1 MAGRIGTGT
10 IHRINSPRPGR
21 SSRYYYRDPCQV
33 EEEEVAWR
41 SCGEDERCAR
51 ASIIKRGRGGRPYL
65 AIARFLSL
73 LLLVLDK

>member
-1 MAGRIGTGT
+1 
-10 IHRINSPRPGR
+10 
-21 SSRYYYRDPCQV
+21 V

-41 SCGEDERCAR
+41 SCGEDEICAR

-65 AIARFLSL
+65 AIASFSRPVFSSLL